1 MNTKPV
7 GNARA
12 TKAAMPP
19 RQLVL
24 LGLLVAMLF
33 GCASLPGQQRQPAA
47 QTYVLQYP
55 QDLQSASATPG
66 AALPSLILEVMDA
79 LDKFVQILGMPSAA
93 PGFATPR
100 MAYVTKP
107 YALDYFS
114 AHQWVDAPARM
125 LEPLLLRALANSG
138 LFAGVA
144 PMAAPVNSDLRLD
157 SDLLRLQQV
166 FANQASQVEL
176 AVRVSLFDLAQQR
189 LIFSHVFSVVE
200 PAPEPTPYGG
210 VVAANRAVASFLKQ
224 LLAFLPPYLPRQP

>member
-7 GNARA
+7 GIARA
-12 TKAAMPP
+12 TNAAMPP
-19 RQLVL
+19 RKVVL

-55 QDLQSASATPG
+55 QDLQSASGTPG
-66 AALPSLILEVMDA
+66 AALPSL
-79 LDKFVQILGMPSAA
+79 ILGMPSAA

-107 YALDYFS
+107 YALDYFA

-157 SDLLRLQQV
+157 TDLLRLQQV